1 MSFNGSGTFVIN
13 SSGQPVVANTVISS
27 TVFNA
32 LTADLATGLST
43 CITKDGQTTPT
54 ANIPMGTFKFTN
66 LGVGSAATDSATLGQ
81 VQASTTKLVTVTG
94 TDTIT
99 GTMTPALTA
108 YATGQMFY
116 FVAGATNTNAVTLN
130 IDGLGAKSVTRHGS
144 TALVAGDILSGE
156 VCVVVYDGTRF
167 QLLNPASYT
176 NLSYTGTLT
185 GGTGIVNLGSG
196 QFYKNA
202 SGNVGIGT
210 ASPTSKLDVNGN
222 GAFSGTLTATLP
234 SSVGAIV
241 ARNSST
247 TASELAVRPALGKSG
262 WLSFTEETVA
272 DRWIVGIKNGN
283 GGLYFNTG
291 NPSSNTDRMV
301 LDSSGNL
308 GIGTASPQSKL
319 HIDGGDFRNSSGTL
333 PALSTSI
340 VSGEIHSGIT
350 NTGTTDSGYLRL
362 SAGGGTTLGVKAA
375 IDIFRESGGTAGVVF
390 YTSGTE
396 RGRIDANGNTI
407 AGGSVALAT
416 TATNGFLYV
425 PTCAGTP
432 TGTPTAITGM
442 VPIVVNTTNNKLYFY
457 SGGAWRDAGP

>member
-13 SSGQPVVANTVISS
+13 SSGQPVAANTVISS

-32 LTADLATGLST
+32 LTADPATGLST

-210 ASPTSKLDVNGN
+210 ASPTARLQIKSSAAQAVNIEGTSARGSGNIFAAFLDPTGRKGYFGYGTSVDDGLLIVNEMNAYMAFHTNAVERMRLDSSGNLGIGTASPASKLDVNGN

-247 TASELAVRPALGKSG
+247 TASELAVRPASGKSG

-308 GIGTASPQSKL
+308 GIGTATFGTSAVRVIGIANGTAPTTSPAGMGQLYVEAGALKYR
-319 HIDGGDFRNSSGTL
+319 GSSGTV
-333 PALSTSI
+333 T
-340 VSGEIHSGIT
+340 
-350 NTGTTDSGYLRL
+350 
-362 SAGGGTTLGVKAA
+362 
-375 IDIFRESGGTAGVVF
+375 
-390 YTSGTE
+390 
-396 RGRIDANGNTI
+396 TI
-407 AGGSVALAT
+407 ANA
-416 TATNGFLYV
+416 
-425 PTCAGTP
+425 
-432 TGTPTAITGM
+432 
-442 VPIVVNTTNNKLYFY
+442 
-457 SGGAWRDAGP
+457 